1 MKKTALIMAGGRGE
15 RFWPKSRKTMP
26 KQFLSLTDDGKTMIQ
41 LTVERICPLVEM
53 KDIFISTNK
62 DYKKLVLEQ
71 LPEIP
76 KLRYHRNYP
85 GLSGDR
91 FWLYQI

>member
-15 RFWPKSRKTMP
+15 RFWPKSRKSFP

-41 LTVERICPLVEM
+41 LTVERIRPLVELE
-53 KDIFISTNK
+53 DIFISTNK

-71 LPEIP
+71 LPGIP
-76 KLRYHRNYP
+76 EENKIGRA
-85 GLSGDR
+85 SGRERVCTDG
-91 FWLYQI
+91 